1 MLSIIQ
7 RIPRYELLFKE
18 YLKRLPSESPDKHD
32 AEGESIYQYQ
42 YKTSWIKIL
51 PLPSSCV
58 SCFFSDALQIIS
70 TAGTHANNAIAK
82 IERFKQLLEIT
93 KKLGGQI
100 DLVHPVR
107 KLLKE
112 GDLKKITTSDKG
124 DVEQHVRHMYLVR
137 GYPVRSMV
145 LPNDINFIIM
155 IRLVLHENFIS
166 LTTLLVQWY
175 GATLFQKRIGWRYVQ
190 GQVKIRPWRDE
201 RCWRR

>member
-1 MLSIIQ
+1 MQKVSQFINVKTKQ
-7 RIPRYELLFKE
+7 
-18 YLKRLPSESPDKHD
+18 
-32 AEGESIYQYQ
+32 AEFHSN
-42 YKTSWIKIL
+42 TIL
-51 PLPSSCV
+51 CIRNWL
-58 SCFFSDALQIIS
+58 FFSDALQIIS

-137 GYPVRSMV
+137 GYFVRSML
-145 LPNDINFIIM
+145 LPNDI
-155 IRLVLHENFIS
+155 
-166 LTTLLVQWY
+166 TLS
-175 GATLFQKRIGWRYVQ
+175 
-190 GQVKIRPWRDE
+190 
-201 RCWRR
+201 

>member
-1 MLSIIQ
+1 MSKQNKPNLILAPAINL
-7 RIPRYELLFKE
+7 Y
-18 YLKRLPSESPDKHD
+18 
-32 AEGESIYQYQ
+32 
-42 YKTSWIKIL
+42 IKIW
-51 PLPSSCV
+51 P
-58 SCFFSDALQIIS
+58 FFSDALQIIS

-137 GYPVRSMV
+137 GYFVRSML
-145 LPNDINFIIM
+145 LPNEIIIIM
-155 IRLVLHENFIS
+155 IR
-166 LTTLLVQWY
+166 
-175 GATLFQKRIGWRYVQ
+175 
-190 GQVKIRPWRDE
+190 
-201 RCWRR
+201 

>member
-1 MLSIIQ
+1 MQKVSQFININTKQADLKIMGPAIIL
-7 RIPRYELLFKE
+7 Y
-18 YLKRLPSESPDKHD
+18 
-32 AEGESIYQYQ
+32 
-42 YKTSWIKIL
+42 IKIWL
-51 PLPSSCV
+51 
-58 SCFFSDALQIIS
+58 FFSDALQIIS

-137 GYPVRSMV
+137 GYLVRLMV
-145 LPNDINFIIM
+145 LTNDITL
-155 IRLVLHENFIS
+155 IRSVLHGNFIS
-166 LTTLLVQWY
+166 LITLLVQ
-175 GATLFQKRIGWRYVQ
+175 
-190 GQVKIRPWRDE
+190 
-201 RCWRR
+201 